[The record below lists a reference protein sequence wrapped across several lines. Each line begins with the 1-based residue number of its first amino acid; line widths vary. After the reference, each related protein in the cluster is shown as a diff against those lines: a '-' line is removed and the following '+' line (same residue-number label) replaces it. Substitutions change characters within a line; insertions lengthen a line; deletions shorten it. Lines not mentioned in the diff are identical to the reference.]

1 MSKYF
6 HRDPLDVFHEGA
18 TKKPFWGYAFSTY
31 AKFSKKLT
39 LRNVSFSENSAYV
52 LNEWSLSHPTSI
64 CSNSTM
70 ETPKQCLESV
80 QSSYKDT
87 RTTTMTLFTHYSVT
101 FVDFEQVNTGWVNIN
116 LLLYKIFQPALSR
129 IFCGDIME
137 D

>member
-1 MSKYF
+1 
-6 HRDPLDVFHEGA
+6 
-18 TKKPFWGYAFSTY
+18 
-31 AKFSKKLT
+31 
-39 LRNVSFSENSAYV
+39 
-52 LNEWSLSHPTSI
+52 
-64 CSNSTM
+64 M